1 MKILKLWN
9 VKFIMNQKCVEGKEP
24 MKFMWQFQLSI
35 FLSVVEPF
43 KIFNLGNINNLLTH
57 GYWLQTLWYIQRQF
71 TSGATVWM
79 IIWFTKE
86 RGWVNKSCC
95 VHWTSQR
102 NESANPIKIYAT
114 NLLCHLFK
122 SFWAN
127 LIKCRSELNP
137 FPASLVKGVTALFDQ
152 THAFGELFNL

>member
-95 VHWTSQR
+95 VHWTSQKKWVSKSYK
-102 NESANPIKIYAT
+102 NLGNKSAVPPFQI
-114 NLLCHLFK
+114 LLSQSHKMQIWAK
-122 SFWAN
+122 SISSFT
-127 LIKCRSELNP
+127 
-137 FPASLVKGVTALFDQ
+137 G
-152 THAFGELFNL
+152 